1 MSGADNDKP
10 RGRDEVVDALLHA
23 AAALFAAKG
32 PAQVSLRDVARAA
45 NVNVGLI
52 HRHIGSKEDLVAA
65 VLRDRPG
72 FGDLER
78 LATTSTPLDLVL
90 DVLAGRA
97 RLGGITEVHTRMIL
111 DGYAIRDFQTTFP
124 VIDWLVEHL
133 GERLPEDEARLR
145 AMVVTA
151 LVAGWRLLGEE
162 YLAVAGLGD
171 LDPSEVARK
180 LGPAVAGFLDAP
192 AAPDPAKQR
201 RRAR

>member
-1 MSGADNDKP
+1 MSRADNDKP

-32 PAQVSLRDVARAA
+32 PAQVSLRDVAQAA

-52 HRHIGSKEDLVAA
+52 HRHIGSKDDLVAA

-78 LATTSTPLDLVL
+78 LATTSTPIDLVL

-97 RLGGITEVHTRMIL
+97 RLGGITEVHARLIL
-111 DGYAIRDFQTTFP
+111 DGYTIRDFQTEFP
-124 VIDWLVEHL
+124 VIDWLIEHL
-133 GERLPEDEARLR
+133 GERLPDDEARLR
-145 AMVVTA
+145 VMALTA
-151 LVAGWRLLGEE
+151 LIAGWRLLGAE

-171 LDPSEVARK
+171 LDAEEVARR
-180 LGPAVAGFLDAP
+180 LAPAVEGFLDAP
-192 AAPDPAKQR
+192 AAPEAAKR